1 MLVGV
6 LLVGLLRAQS
16 CETNVSAAN
25 DSERSQAAA
34 LTALWPRAPLTQWAC
49 IQTAWDDED
58 SLFRAGKEGYNEVVE
73 ALSDASEIHAIP
85 GRRHEAEAMVREL
98 VERWPQYAPTLKPYL
113 AWALM
118 QSNETLDEARQ
129 LLEDALSG
137 WNRNVMAHNNL
148 GVVLELQGRHDDA
161 HDAYLF
167 GIEAFNFACAMV
179 PGCAQESAII
189 FANFGRG
196 RLQAGDATTAA
207 RAYKMAARLA
217 LNTADCGNRGSGQ
230 RGQRGG
236 TCTTATS
243 RYFWCL
249 ALQALA
255 AAAAARGLG
264 EHESEQ
270 RALSRQ
276 WLLWSMREP
285 GFRFPPVVELLTAAD
300 ADWIRR
306 QRFGAI
312 FATKFWSPHAAS
324 RSGPGSNS
332 DEITAGTRRVLGQ
345 VLEELG
351 IRSILDVGCGDLH
364 WIRNLDLSSVRYQ
377 GIDIVDALIAAN
389 TQAMQTAAEQ
399 CAGSAGAEAAA
410 AQECARLPA
419 SFAFHVVD
427 ATRQIPRQLC
437 LPASEAQAP
446 GGGCELV
453 MIKEVLIHLTLNDA
467 VHVVQQVQGLA
478 QAGYEEQRQ
487 ERPKYLL
494 AMHDASLPAN
504 NDVSVSSYALPGGGW
519 RPVCV
524 CVWVGV
530 GVGVW
535 VLVCVCLF
543 AYMSVHACMYRGSVH
558 TH

>member
-1 MLVGV
+1 M

-58 SLFRAGKEGYNEVVE
+58 SLFRAGKEGHNEIVE
-73 ALSDASEIHAIP
+73 ALSDASEIHATP
-85 GRRHEAEAMVREL
+85 GRRPEAEAMVREL

-179 PGCAQESAII
+179 PGCAQENAII
-189 FANFGRG
+189 FANFGRA
-196 RLQAGDATTAA
+196 RLQAGDAATAA
-207 RAYKMAARLA
+207 RAYKMAARLS
-217 LNTADCGNRGSGQ
+217 LNTAGCGNGAEGQ

-236 TCTTATS
+236 TCTTASS

-249 ALQALA
+249 ALQSLA
-255 AAAAARGLG
+255 AAASARGHG
-264 EHESEQ
+264 EDVSAL
-270 RALSRQ
+270 RAVSRQ

-285 GFRFPPVVELLTAAD
+285 SFRFPPVVELLTAQD

-312 FATKFWSPHAAS
+312 FATKFWNPDAAS

-332 DEITAGTRRVLGQ
+332 DDITAGTRAVLAQ
-345 VLEELG
+345 VLQRPPKKYVLYG
-351 IRSILDVGCGDLH
+351 VTGFTQKWHAIPVATYC
-364 WIRNLDLSSVRYQ
+364 RNLLYCSGHAHPQPEPGTLHSTHISQRRSP
-377 GIDIVDALIAAN
+377 
-389 TQAMQTAAEQ
+389 TQKKKNPPKKKPPE
-399 CAGSAGAEAAA
+399 S
-410 AQECARLPA
+410 
-419 SFAFHVVD
+419 
-427 ATRQIPRQLC
+427 
-437 LPASEAQAP
+437 
-446 GGGCELV
+446 
-453 MIKEVLIHLTLNDA
+453 LT
-467 VHVVQQVQGLA
+467 
-478 QAGYEEQRQ
+478 
-487 ERPKYLL
+487 
-494 AMHDASLPAN
+494 
-504 NDVSVSSYALPGGGW
+504 
-519 RPVCV
+519 
-524 CVWVGV
+524 
-530 GVGVW
+530 
-535 VLVCVCLF
+535 
-543 AYMSVHACMYRGSVH
+543 
-558 TH
+558 